1 MTTTIK
7 ALLSACHVAIFIYG
21 FQLQRNDAELSDIN
35 AIGFSIYCSRGAA
48 LCLAFDMALIML
60 PVCRKLLSY
69 ASRICFLLLHLGQG
83 TISEGSHSNL
93 TRYHKYLAYHILAFL
108 AIHILGHCVNF
119 YRLEQLGRGK
129 AFGYHFGTWAGITGY
144 WMLLLLGIMFMTA
157 HRKIRER
164 NYEVFWY
171 THHLAILV
179 MGFYAFHGY
188 GCFVKTNDGQCRGY
202 GSWRYV
208 VLASLIYL
216 AERAL
221 RAFESYRTLVL
232 SSAIA
237 HPGGAIELNF
247 KQPSIHYRPGQHLYL
262 NIPKL
267 SKYEWHP
274 FTITSS
280 PIEQYISLDIRP
292 DGDWTEGLGR
302 LLGHG
307 PETPKL
313 EQAQAI
319 QDRSLLPLIRVDGPY
334 GGPKD
339 DVLSFDHAVLIGTGN
354 GITTFSGILRHIWFR
369 HQETQSSRLKTLDLY
384 WVSRDANKLDWF
396 QSLFSMEKTMEL
408 FRTGLVRVH
417 IYFTASRLSRLP
429 TIRRSSSIRVAKDG
443 PDQYEASLI
452 DAIRPAQ
459 GRYSEED
466 DDDHDE
472 EAELLSPLDRPAGSS
487 SLISLRSIQS
497 PPLQHHPAFDRAAHA
512 RTEAPARPTEDQGDA
527 IINPSDIHYGRPD
540 FMSAFEVMKGRCL
553 MNDSAVLPVKVGVFY
568 CGSPSLGKSLARD
581 SMHSAQKIN
590 NILCQQGSRF
600 GKHILPASTSRISTA
615 ARTSIGLSRLYQSS
629 YQYSTDYPKPEPHT
643 PLSTSSSNPTPPK
656 KNVDSKGSSHGSNSK
671 SDSMITPKDR
681 AFYPYHMDIQ
691 LRWSDTHRGAPAHLS
706 NAQKSSSLAHPPL
719 NDLFE
724 TIVQTFLVQEAGL
737 GELSSKVRTIFKE
750 GQHRTKAGHDPNSKE
765 IGVLT
770 TESCVDEASSC
781 HDLSLRFPGTVEA
794 RLAVLEIGSDK
805 PSVTYQIGIFKKLTV
820 SDPSLTLQS
829 SPSSSGAFSRDAST
843 VAAKG
848 EREAGAR
855 LEEAGAAGLDREAQ
869 GIDPR
874 FHPSQVQGDAVVV
887 GQLRQDFVD
896 RWNGVPLAVPEH
908 ARKALERLRVVSR
921 G

>member
-1 MTTTIK
+1 MTTAIK
-7 ALLSACHVAIFIYG
+7 AFLSACHVAIFIYG
-21 FQLQRNDAELSDIN
+21 FLLQRNDTELSNIN

-48 LCLAFDMALIML
+48 LCLAFDMTLIML
-60 PVCRKLLSY
+60 PVCRKILFY
-69 ASRICFLLLHLGQG
+69 ISRICFALLRLGQG
-83 TISEGSHSNL
+83 TISEGSHSSL
-93 TRYHKYLAYHILAFL
+93 TEYHKYLAYHILAFL
-108 AIHILGHCVNF
+108 TIHILGHCVNF

-129 AFGYHFGTWAGITGY
+129 AIDYHFGTWAGITGY

-208 VLASLIYL
+208 ILASLIYL

-221 RAFESYRTLVL
+221 RFFESYRTLVL
-232 SSAIA
+232 SSAVA

-247 KQPSIHYRPGQHLYL
+247 KQPLFHYRPGQHLYL

-280 PIEQYISLDIRP
+280 PIEHYISLDIRQ

-302 LLGHG
+302 LLGYG

-313 EQAQAI
+313 EHAQAI

-408 FRTGLVRVH
+408 FKTGLIRIH
-417 IYFTASRLSRLP
+417 IYFTSSRPSRLP
-429 TIRRSSSIRVAKDG
+429 VIRRSSSIRVAKDG
-443 PDQYEASLI
+443 PDQYTAPVVDSTS
-452 DAIRPAQ
+452 PAQ
-459 GRYSEED
+459 ARYSED
-466 DDDHDE
+466 DDDDGHDE

-487 SLISLRSIQS
+487 SLISLQSIQS
-497 PPLQHHPAFDRAAHA
+497 PPSRQHSVFDRAEYG
-512 RTEAPARPTEDQGDA
+512 RTEAPARHAEDQGDA
-527 IINPSDIHYGRPD
+527 IISPSDIHYGRPD
-540 FMSAFEVMKGRCL
+540 FMSAFAAMKGRCL
-553 MNDSAVLPVKVGVFY
+553 MNDSAVLPVKVG
-568 CGSPSLGKSLARD
+568 
-581 SMHSAQKIN
+581 
-590 NILCQQGSRF
+590 QGSRF
-600 GKHILPASTSRISTA
+600 AKHILPASISWSSSKTLAIVSTS
-615 ARTSIGLSRLYQSS
+615 LSRSHASS
-629 YQYSTDYPKPEPHT
+629 CQYSTETPRPEPHT
-643 PLSTSSSNPTPPK
+643 PLSTTSSNPNPPK
-656 KNVDSKGSSHGSNSK
+656 RNGDSKNSSHGSKSK
-671 SDSMITPKDR
+671 SEPMISPKDR

-691 LRWSDTHRGAPAHLS
+691 LRWSDTHRGGGAAHLS
-706 NAQKSSSLAHPPL
+706 TAQKTPSLAHPPF

-724 TIVQTFLVQEAGL
+724 TVVQTFLVQEAGL
-737 GELSSKVRTIFKE
+737 CELSSKVRTSATAK
-750 GQHRTKAGHDPNSKE
+750 GGLHRTKAGQDPSTRE

-770 TESCVDEASSC
+770 TESCVKEASPD

-794 RLAVLEIGSDK
+794 RLAVLEMGTDK
-805 PSVTYQIGIFKKLTV
+805 PSVTYQIGIFKKLAV

-829 SPSSSGAFSRDAST
+829 SQSSSGAFSRDAPT
-843 VAAKG
+843 TTAKG
-848 EREAGAR
+848 ERKTETR
-855 LEEAGAAGLDREAQ
+855 PEEAGAAGTDREAQ

-887 GQLRQDFVD
+887 GQLKQDFVD
-896 RWNGVPLAVPEH
+896 RWNGVPFAVPEH
-908 ARKALERLRVVSR
+908 ARKALERLCVVAR
-921 G
+921 E